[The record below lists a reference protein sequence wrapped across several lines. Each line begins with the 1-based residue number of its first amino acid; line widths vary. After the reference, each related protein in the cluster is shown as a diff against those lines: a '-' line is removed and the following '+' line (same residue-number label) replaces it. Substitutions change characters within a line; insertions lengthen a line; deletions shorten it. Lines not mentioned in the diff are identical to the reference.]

1 MAIVSYEYYTSSY
14 YGEPVAVTDFPRYDA
29 RAELVIRNIT
39 KGATD
44 HFDSMTE
51 ATQEAVKN
59 AICAQIEYFS
69 IYGVDVSVTGRQG
82 GSFTVG
88 KVSVTNGSEVKT
100 GASSAVCPLAIEFLE
115 QTGLLN
121 PAVATFDKP
130 FLWWGRC

>member
-1 MAIVSYEYYTSSY
+1 MSIVSYEYYTSTY
-14 YGEPVAVTDFPRYDA
+14 LGESVSEADFPRYDL
-29 RAELVIRNIT
+29 RAETIIRNIT

-44 HFDSMTE
+44 QFARLTE

-69 IYGVDVSVTGRQG
+69 IYGPEVATTGRTG

-88 KVSVTNGSEVKT
+88 KVSVSNGSEVRT
-100 GASSAVCPLAIEFLE
+100 GASSMVCPLAIAFLE

-121 PAVATFDKP
+121 PAVGVIDKP
-130 FLWWGRC
+130 FFWWY